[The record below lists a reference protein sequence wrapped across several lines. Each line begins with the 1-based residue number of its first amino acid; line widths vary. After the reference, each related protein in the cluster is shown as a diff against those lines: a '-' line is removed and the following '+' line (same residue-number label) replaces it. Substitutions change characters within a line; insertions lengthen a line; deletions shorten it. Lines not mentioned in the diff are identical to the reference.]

1 MKYRRLGE
9 SDLTVSVIGLGTL
22 AMGGQA
28 YGPVPAKDAIQTIR
42 HGVDIGI
49 NLIDTSDN
57 YGLGQAETIV
67 GKALKGIRD
76 KVVLATKG
84 GTPWEE
90 GSRVR
95 TDCSAKAITQA
106 IEDSLRR
113 LDTDTIDLYQVHVPD
128 PGTPF
133 EETASALERARQAG
147 KIRYVGVSNFW
158 TDDMLAWL
166 EVSTAVSDQMPYNF
180 LQRDVEKNLL
190 PLCQERDVGVIAYTP
205 LLMGMFSGALS
216 TLSRFEEGDH
226 RAHYPQFHGEPFS
239 QTLALIER
247 LKAVAQEMGLTMAQL
262 ALAWDISCPGVTCA
276 IPGAR
281 RPDQVEE
288 NAGAGDRALDQSQR
302 ERVNQILAEMR
313 VATPRLMSAQVLEV
327 RQGPRGKVATLDMG
341 VKVAAPDSVRAG
353 QQVYMDILTGQIAAS
368 KDEDSE

>member
-1 MKYRRLGE
+1 
-9 SDLTVSVIGLGTL
+9 
-22 AMGGQA
+22 
-28 YGPVPAKDAIQTIR
+28 
-42 HGVDIGI
+42 
-49 NLIDTSDN
+49 
-57 YGLGQAETIV
+57 
-67 GKALKGIRD
+67 
-76 KVVLATKG
+76 
-84 GTPWEE
+84 
-90 GSRVR
+90 
-95 TDCSAKAITQA
+95 
-106 IEDSLRR
+106 
-113 LDTDTIDLYQVHVPD
+113 
-128 PGTPF
+128 
-133 EETASALERARQAG
+133 
-147 KIRYVGVSNFW
+147 
-158 TDDMLAWL
+158 
-166 EVSTAVSDQMPYNF
+166 VSTAVSDQMPYNF
-180 LQRDVEKNLL
+180 LQRDIEKNLL